1 MTKLKNFLVNLIN
14 YWPMSDLTDI
24 VSGANLYNG
33 KNYSFKA
40 DRFGNPNSA
49 IYFQNGYLQAPPG
62 VYFRGDFTFTAW
74 INIQSYQ
81 RWSRIIDFGN
91 GNPSDNIVLNF
102 GKSGVYIRTEI
113 YCSNAETNI
122 TASSL
127 ALQKHRWYHVAFV
140 LNGTIG
146 SIYVNGILATN
157 GTMFAPNNVQ
167 RTNNYIGKSFSTDPN
182 ANAIYD
188 EIKIYQGAMSQANVL
203 NDYQNSVKG

>member
-1 MTKLKNFLVNLIN
+1 
-14 YWPMSDLTDI
+14 MSNLTDI

-40 DRFGNPNSA
+40 DRFGNPKSA
-49 IYFQNGYLQAPPG
+49 IYFQNGYLQAPSG

-81 RWSRIIDFGN
+81 AYSRIIDFGN
-91 GNPSDNIVLNF
+91 GGPSDNVFLFFNDTTPYIGEAICSGTICNGFKTVSSIKFQLN
-102 GKSGVYIRTEI
+102 K
-113 YCSNAETNI
+113 
-122 TASSL
+122 
-127 ALQKHRWYHVAFV
+127 WYHVAFV

-157 GTMFAPNNVQ
+157 CTNFAPNNVQ
-167 RTNNYIGKSFSTDPN
+167 RANNYIGKSNWADPN

-188 EIKIYQGAMSQANVL
+188 EIKIYQGAMSQANVV
-203 NDYQNSVKG
+203 NDYSYSSSKLIF